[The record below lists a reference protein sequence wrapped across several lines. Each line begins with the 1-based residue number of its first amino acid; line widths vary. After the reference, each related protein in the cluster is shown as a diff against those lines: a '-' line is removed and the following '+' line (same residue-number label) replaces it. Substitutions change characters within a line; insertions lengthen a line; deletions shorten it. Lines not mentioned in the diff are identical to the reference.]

1 MKRIDRVVRDDTVNL
16 PLVSTIGLGPR
27 GKGVYADTLVDENNE
42 FKFVFKDW
50 DTDQVVFSSPNLS
63 SGRIFVEDNILYVDR
78 GGSVTRFPLEI
89 EPGEP
94 GGRIFT
100 CTTTL
105 SRARGDL
112 YAVNVTDLNLYNKTS
127 YPSRPDPREGDAVFF
142 NVSKG
147 SSTWIGVGCVMEFNP
162 STGEVVFYGATYIS
176 TTGVEAG
183 VQTIIEEMVEDGR
196 FLNIVKPFITETI
209 EANLDEFVE
218 QVAAYEAAYTEWAE
232 RVEDW
237 EEDLADYKAAVIEYA
252 VDVREYNQNVAQF
265 NLSLIDCEADF
276 AARVEASEWK
286 MENAVNSAEAK
297 LQRTV
302 DEHAADLDAR
312 FSAAISDTTKVT
324 KSGTVEVTVA
334 SGTSYIDERVAFDD
348 DFDEIPFVN
357 VQVDDASSST
367 YQAIVTD
374 VDEER
379 FYVRVS
385 KHSGSADADTTV
397 TVRWVA
403 WIGSSYDEIEDARTD
418 VPGTIHECL
427 KDRLDSDYTSLS
439 DRIDVVNETISSDVY
454 TVYSRDH
461 YKAVWIN
468 GNNKVEFDVLDGGG
482 FVPHLKTI
490 YTVGKPEIYAV
501 PCSEGDVF
509 KITGTSVSG
518 DDADDVP
525 GWMFTSN
532 DYRYSSSMDEWYAE
546 VLLKSTDA
554 GEIFYEDK
562 VEAPANAAWFIAQ
575 FDPDEPFEDVE
586 GLKNFATV
594 GKLNTEIRK
603 LRSMTVREKQIPEE
617 EKSSSHQFFYMHDS
631 EKPKPYFKVV
641 GNSIADCRP
650 SLHLDYD
657 YNNTACFCVDVVE
670 GGVVILTGTSKT
682 EIKAPMWAFLS
693 ASMTKSS
700 GGYWKSPVISKA
712 TTGAAITYDEYALTV
727 PNGARWLVVNLDST
741 KPYAQ
746 PILQDPVAYKSEL
759 NSNSLYSS
767 DTIEANIEND
777 ALHAYWT
784 NVQYD
789 RSDYTYTEMPGYV
802 KGDRPDQPA
811 PVTITYPQFGLGTTP
826 TLVVKEGG
834 TAIIEQEVDDSGRLT
849 VYNLKPGAYDI
860 LLSPEDEEFD
870 PIEKR
875 LLVSGT
881 RRQIYCENVANIRD
895 LGGLKT
901 EDASRLRYGR
911 IFRGGRPDKIDK
923 SDDPPSI
930 VPLATEEDIEM
941 LTSSPVNFS
950 AQIDIRVPYPN
961 EATYESIFGFDENNY
976 RNIMCPYLTNYDFTT
991 GSSYIHD
998 FFTFLI
1004 DRLRAGKNVYY
1015 HCQHGADRTG
1025 FMSFLIEAACG
1036 VLENEMCK
1044 DYEITTFIYGERLRN
1059 DTEQYN
1065 YAGMIHDF
1073 KALPGEKISDKAHYY
1088 LVGKCGIAE
1097 EDFQYLREVMIY

>member
-1 MKRIDRVVRDDTVNL
+1 MKRIDRVVRDDTIKL
-16 PLVSTIGLGPR
+16 PLVSTIGRGPR
-27 GKGVYADTLVDENNE
+27 GKGVYAETLTETDNT
-42 FKFVFKDW
+42 FKFVLKDW
-50 DTDQVVFSSPNLS
+50 DTGQVVYTSPNLS
-63 SGRIFVEDNILYVDR
+63 SGELWVEHNSVYVNR
-78 GGSVTRFPLEI
+78 GGSVVEYPLEI
-89 EPGEP
+89 TDGEP
-94 GGRIFT
+94 GGRLYT
-100 CTTTL
+100 CSNIL
-105 SRARGDL
+105 PRGFRNL
-112 YAVNVTDLNLYNKTS
+112 YTVPVTDLNLYGKTL
-127 YPSRPDPREGDAVFF
+127 YPSRPDPREGDLVYFIMEDDDELRYL
-142 NVSKG
+142 SM
-147 SSTWIGVGCVMEFNP
+147 GCVMACEND
-162 STGEVVFYGATYIS
+162 EVVFFAETYCPFS
-176 TTGVEAG
+176 PYSLA
-183 VQTIIEEMVEDGR
+183 VEDVLDRWATSGKLIDI
-196 FLNIVKPFITETI
+196 FAPYVDEVVL
-209 EANLDEFVE
+209 ANLDEFVE
-218 QVAAYEAAYTEWAE
+218 QVAAYEAAYIEWTD

-237 EEDLADYKAAVIEYA
+237 EEELDDYKQAVVEYA
-252 VDVREYNQNVAQF
+252 VDVREYNQNVAQLNQSF
-265 NLSLIDCEADF
+265 IDREADF
-276 AARVEASEWK
+276 AARVESSEWK

-312 FSAAISDTTKVT
+312 FSAAISDTTRVT
-324 KSGTVEVTVA
+324 KSGTVEVTVL
-334 SGTSYIDERVAFDD
+334 SGYSYADERIAFDD

-357 VQVDDASSST
+357 VQVDETSSST

-379 FYVRVS
+379 FYTRVS
-385 KHSGSADADTTV
+385 KSNGSADADTTV

-403 WIGSSYDEIEDARTD
+403 WIGSSYDEIADARTD
-418 VPGTIHECL
+418 VPGTTHECL
-427 KDRLDSDYTSLS
+427 KDRLDSDYSSLS
-439 DRIDVVNETISSDVY
+439 DRIDAVNETIASDVY

-461 YKAVWIN
+461 SSAVWIN
-468 GNNKVEFDVLDGGG
+468 ASNKVEFDVLDGGG
-482 FVPHLKTI
+482 FVPHLKRL
-490 YTVGKPEIYAV
+490 YTVGHPEIYAV

-518 DDADDVP
+518 DDADAVP
-525 GWMFTSN
+525 GWMFTSSN
-532 DYRYSSSMDEWYAE
+532 YKYSSSMDEWYAD
-546 VLLKSTDA
+546 VLLRSTDVA
-554 GEIFYEDK
+554 ETFYEDK
-562 VEAPANAAWFIAQ
+562 VEAPADAAWFIAQ

-594 GKLNTEIRK
+594 GNLNTEIRK
-603 LRSMTVREKQIPEE
+603 IRAITVREKMIPEE

-631 EKPKPYFKVV
+631 SKPKPYFKVT

-650 SLHLDYD
+650 KLHLDYD
-657 YNNTACFCVDVVE
+657 YSNIACFCVDVVE
-670 GGVVILTGTSKT
+670 GGVVILTGTGLA

-700 GGYWKSPVISKA
+700 GGYWKSPVISKS
-712 TTGAAITYDEYALTV
+712 TSGVAITYDEYALTV
-727 PNGARWLVVNLDST
+727 PQGARWLVVNFDST
-741 KPYAQ
+741 QPYTQ
-746 PILQDPVAYKSEL
+746 PILQDPIAYRSEL

-811 PVTITYPQFGLGTTP
+811 PVTITYPQFGFGTTP

-834 TAIIEQEVDDSGRLT
+834 EAIIDQEVDDSGRLT
-849 VYNLKPGAYDI
+849 VYNLKPGAYDVI
-860 LLSPEDEEFD
+860 LSPEDEEFD

-923 SDDPPSI
+923 SYDPPTI
-930 VPLATEEDIEM
+930 IPLATPEDIEM
-941 LTSSPVNFS
+941 LTSSPVNLS
-950 AQIDIRVPYPN
+950 AQIDIRVPYPY
-961 EATYESIFGFDENNY
+961 EATYESIFGFDEDNY
-976 RNIMCPYLTNYDFTT
+976 RNLMCPYLTNYDFTT
-991 GSSYIHD
+991 GSSYIRD

-1025 FMSFLIEAACG
+1025 YMSFLIEAACG

-1073 KALPGEKISDKAHYY
+1073 KALPGEKISDKAHYF
-1088 LVGKCGIAE
+1088 LVGKCGLAE